1 VALRTPQSLL
11 SCTAQS
17 DPREEEIVRLL
28 VGGDALTPRRLCSS
42 CRRQF
47 SPLSCWAGAR
57 LVYGAIRHSQ
67 WRTGQHDRAEARP
80 RLGGPAWP
88 GGVRSSIV
96 HLLPL
101 GSYLGDLDD
110 SCALSDPAAQEMMGR
125 WLLCTPPR
133 KNCQWGENPS
143 PAGDRTVSRAER
155 ALCHRT
161 PSNSRRRDL

>member
-11 SCTAQS
+11 SCMAQRPARGRDCQTS
-17 DPREEEIVRLL
+17 GRGRFNCSQAL
-28 VGGDALTPRRLCSS
+28 VFLVPASVLPH
-42 CRRQF
+42 
-47 SPLSCWAGAR
+47 SCWAGVR
-57 LVYGAIRHSQ
+57 LVYGAMRHSQ

-143 PAGDRTVSRAER
+143 LVGDRTHSPAELV
-155 ALCHRT
+155 LCHRT